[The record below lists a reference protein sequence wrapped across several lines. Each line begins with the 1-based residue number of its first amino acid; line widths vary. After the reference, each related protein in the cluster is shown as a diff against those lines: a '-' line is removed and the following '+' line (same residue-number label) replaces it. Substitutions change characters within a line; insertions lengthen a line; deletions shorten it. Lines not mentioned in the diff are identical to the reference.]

1 MPIVEFL
8 PVQLQLLYLSVKAEE
23 DRGNLLFWGGDGGG
37 DIC

>member
-8 PVQLQLLYLSVKAEE
+8 PVQLQLLYLSVKRTEE
-23 DRGNLLFWGGDGGG
+23 IYFFGGGDGGG